1 MNGREKKI
9 AIVENERVTEFYIE
23 RGSEDQGIVGNLY
36 KGRVMRVLPGMQSRL
51 WIIGLERDAFLYVSD
66 FFDEEAEFERIVV
79 DTGQEGRR
87 RYGATGRPP
96 STSSNRASSASGIS
110 KRVTSALNRCA
121 SWRAPKLLPSKP
133 PPSPPPSP
141 KRNRPGKRKSAGAD
155 RRGGRRSRPEKS
167 EAPRAET
174 EAIENAVSFP
184 RPGHSSASAM
194 TKSASRT
201 AKCSR
206 TRACRNASWT
216 KCMRGNSIL
225 TVWRTPESDRF
236 CQSPVDVRVLL
247 SELRT
252 AIRNPEFELVARRK
266 SWRPTSAISP
276 MKSPT
281 KVRADLPFNE

>member
-1 MNGREKKI
+1 MKRP
-9 AIVENERVTEFYIE
+9 
-23 RGSEDQGIVGNLY
+23 S
-36 KGRVMRVLPGMQSRL
+36 
-51 WIIGLERDAFLYVSD
+51 
-66 FFDEEAEFERIVV
+66 FERIVV
-79 DTGQEGRR
+79 DTAKKGDVATAQLAAAEHIEQSRIERERHIEASHERAEPLRELEGAEIAAVETSAIPSAIPEEEPSREAEKRR
-87 RYGATGRPP
+87 RG
-96 STSSNRASSASGIS
+96 
-110 KRVTSALNRCA
+110 
-121 SWRAPKLLPSKP
+121 
-133 PPSPPPSP
+133 
-141 KRNRPGKRKSAGAD
+141 
-155 RRGGRRSRPEKS
+155 RRGGVVAARKSPRRRALKPRRSKR
-167 EAPRAET
+167 R
-174 EAIENAVSFP
+174 SFP

-236 CQSPVDVRVLL
+236 CQSPRRRPRPL